1 MFLVYNLFIEGI
13 SNTGISNTVLHPPT
27 MFDPKVIIGVKLK
40 VILRTQGRYLPLIFT
55 IDLAVLNHCIA
66 K

>member
-1 MFLVYNLFIEGI
+1 
-13 SNTGISNTVLHPPT
+13 

-66 K
+66 NEINVIL